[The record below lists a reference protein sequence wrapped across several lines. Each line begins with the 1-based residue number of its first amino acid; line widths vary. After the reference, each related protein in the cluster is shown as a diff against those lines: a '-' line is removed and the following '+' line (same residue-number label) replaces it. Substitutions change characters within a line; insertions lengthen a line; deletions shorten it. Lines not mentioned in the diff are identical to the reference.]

1 MPEGGSGNAHRACAS
16 LDGRRSPSA
25 HFEHGTHCGSAGDED
40 LHRGADRR
48 VKVAID
54 HNAFPGQVHGVSRA
68 AWLAEGVC
76 VGERVMAG
84 RWWLVVVGWWWLV
97 GGATGLL
104 PAWR

>member
-1 MPEGGSGNAHRACAS
+1 
-16 LDGRRSPSA
+16 
-25 HFEHGTHCGSAGDED
+25 
-40 LHRGADRR
+40 

-54 HNAFPGQVHGVSRA
+54 HNAFREQVHGVSRA

-84 RWWLVVVGWWWLV
+84 RWWLV